1 MNNTQWIVCK
11 AFIDKKAKET
21 KETLLSFLSPKQKKE
36 LLTSP
41 SPASDL
47 TLGFDQIKY
56 LLEWSHYSWFAP
68 FLRTLSENEISFF
81 LSVLPE
87 KTAQHLREYLLFS
100 FPLPSLSLTIK
111 SFIQRKLAE
120 VLLIENPNLVP
131 IEILPTSPL
140 HCLLTLTSSE
150 ISWLVDFLGLHDL
163 AIEMRL
169 IIDTVKIKK
178 IHSVLSKEK
187 IFFLSLLTNR
197 QEPQLFKPMNLNAW
211 NGNPEDLPGLLHKR
225 GMNRLINA
233 LSLEDPNFVDYIKLR
248 MSNDHA
254 SFFSLLHKNQEN
266 TKAYKIIVGQIMD
279 ILAFFKK
286 NNIKDSS

>member
-1 MNNTQWIVCK
+1 MNNTQCIVCR

-36 LLTSP
+36 LLSIPLP
-41 SPASDL
+41 SSDI
-47 TLGFDQIKY
+47 TLGFDLIKY

-81 LSVLPE
+81 LSALPE
-87 KTAQHLREYLLFS
+87 KTAQDLRECLLFS
-100 FPLPSLSLTIK
+100 SKLPPLSSAVK

-120 VLLIENPNLVP
+120 VLLMDNPHLIPV
-131 IEILPTSPL
+131 EALPTSSL
-140 HCLLTLTSSE
+140 NCLLTLTSSE
-150 ISWLVDFLGLHDL
+150 ISLLIDFLGLHDL
-163 AIEMRL
+163 SIEMRL

-197 QEPQLFKPMNLNAW
+197 QEPQLFKPMNLSSW
-211 NGNPEDLPGLLHKR
+211 SGNPEDLPNLLHKR
-225 GMNRLINA
+225 GMNRLINV
-233 LSLEDPNFVDYIKLR
+233 LYSEDPNLVNYIKLR

-254 SFFSLLHKNQEN
+254 SFFSILHKNPEN